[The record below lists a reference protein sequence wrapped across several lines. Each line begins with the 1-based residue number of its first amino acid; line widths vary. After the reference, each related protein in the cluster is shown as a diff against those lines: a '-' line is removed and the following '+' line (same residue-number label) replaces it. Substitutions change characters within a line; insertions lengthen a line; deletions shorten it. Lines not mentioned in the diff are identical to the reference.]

1 MARPVRL
8 TDKQKA
14 IMGLIL
20 KRAGEG
26 VFLSLK
32 ELHEQVEHGDECSY
46 GAIRKSLDV
55 LERAG
60 MIVRD
65 PVPGSTMKHVK
76 PTQKG
81 YDWFRPLRD

>member
-8 TDKQKA
+8 TQKQKN

-26 VFLSLK
+26 TFLSVTA
-32 ELHEQVEHGDECSY
+32 LHAEVSHGDGCSY

-55 LERAG
+55 LENAG
-60 MIVRD
+60 MIVRLRR
-65 PVPGSTMKHVK
+65 PGENSKEVK